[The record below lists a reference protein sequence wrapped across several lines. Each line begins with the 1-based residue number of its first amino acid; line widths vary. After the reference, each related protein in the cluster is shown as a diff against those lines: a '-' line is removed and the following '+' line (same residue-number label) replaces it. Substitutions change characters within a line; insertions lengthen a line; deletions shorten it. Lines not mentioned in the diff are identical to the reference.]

1 MEAARAIPCCDSL
14 CQGQTQS
21 AELGAWGNQSGS
33 TWAPHP
39 LPSQSKTQDHTVKQL
54 KNISTMVKKNQQPS
68 YITPAQTFILESN
81 YIALKCM
88 F

>member
-1 MEAARAIPCCDSL
+1 
-14 CQGQTQS
+14 
-21 AELGAWGNQSGS
+21 
-33 TWAPHP
+33 
-39 LPSQSKTQDHTVKQL
+39 
-54 KNISTMVKKNQQPS
+54 MVKKNQQPS